1 MNALT
6 RIVVL
11 GFFGSFEV
19 TVIDLVCRFF
29 FVPVLKVT
37 LMLPSP
43 PGGMAVLVRTAAVHP
58 QEPLALIS
66 LSGASPLLITRKLC
80 ETFEPR
86 GTVPK
91 SCSGSG
97 K

>member
-6 RIVVL
+6 RTVVVGL
-11 GFFGSFEV
+11 FGSLEV
-19 TVIDLVCRFF
+19 TVIDFVCWFF

-37 LMLPSP
+37 LIVPSP

-66 LSGASPLLITRKLC
+66 LSGALPLLITLKVWL
-80 ETFEPR
+80 TFEPR